1 MAFNI
6 DENLIDTIQKSAKP
20 SEFSLPDSGKAIV
33 LPNGHIYNYYPKSEK
48 ELRDEKIRA
57 QSVELRSLQGL
68 ADFVKPL
75 MNDDSAF
82 VIKVE
87 GPASVTLWD
96 YSDETDRIV
105 HAIVIPAGLP
115 EIPILESP
123 VSLDDA
129 LIQMQRCFEQDTGVD
144 EVVDI
149 LSTVKIEDLAE
160 LKDTGVSKEVVI
172 RARVTGGK
180 KGDANVQ
187 GLMLKPLR
195 TFPEIEIEPS
205 AFSFRWQRVGEKDV
219 KARLIERQHHLWRY
233 DQCQVIAVKIKELL
247 PGIAVLV

>member
-1 MAFNI
+1 M
-6 DENLIDTIQKSAKP
+6 D
-20 SEFSLPDSGKAIV
+20 
-33 LPNGHIYNYYPKSEK
+33 
-48 ELRDEKIRA
+48 
-57 QSVELRSLQGL
+57 
-68 ADFVKPL
+68 ADAG
-75 MNDDSAF
+75 NESAF
-82 VIKVE
+82 VVKVE

-96 YSDETDRIV
+96 YSDETDRV
-105 HAIVIPAGLP
+105 LHATVIPAGLP

-160 LKDTGVSKEVVI
+160 LKDTGVSKEVTI
-172 RARVTGGK
+172 RARVTGGRT
-180 KGDANVQ
+180 GDANVQ

-195 TFPEIEIEPS
+195 TFPEIQIEPS
-205 AFSFRWQRVGEKDV
+205 VFSFRWQRTGEKNV
-219 KARLIERQHHLWRY
+219 QARLIERQHHLWRY
-233 DQCQVIAVKIKELL
+233 DQCQVIAAKIKELL

>member
-1 MAFNI
+1 MKHLLNNKRHTPDALTPPAWRARGNGAGGI
-6 DENLIDTIQKSAKP
+6 HKKALARLHSAG
-20 SEFSLPDSGKAIV
+20 SLNRSHCCAAEGGGSSSAPTG
-33 LPNGHIYNYYPKSEK
+33 
-48 ELRDEKIRA
+48 RA
-57 QSVELRSLQGL
+57 S
-68 ADFVKPL
+68 F
-75 MNDDSAF
+75 
-82 VIKVE
+82 VE

-233 DQCQVIAVKIKELL
+233 DQCQAIAAHIKDLL